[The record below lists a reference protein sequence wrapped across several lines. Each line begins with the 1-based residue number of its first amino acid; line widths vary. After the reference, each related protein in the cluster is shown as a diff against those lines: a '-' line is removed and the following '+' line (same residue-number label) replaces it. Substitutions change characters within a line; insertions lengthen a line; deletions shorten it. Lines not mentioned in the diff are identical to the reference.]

1 MQMIGLSYGKWLFF
15 VHIEMRDNS
24 EELQRNVYVN
34 KQQELI
40 LFFRWLDQDTSSNI
54 QSLYHDGNISQELA
68 QDDGAIDDV
77 EMWESISQVTLTPSY
92 A

>member
-1 MQMIGLSYGKWLFF
+1 MQRIGLSFGKWLFF
-15 VHIEMRDNS
+15 VHITKK
-24 EELQRNVYVN
+24 LVK
-34 KQQELI
+34 KQALLI
-40 LFFRWLDQDTSSNI
+40 CFFRWLDQDTSSNI

>member
-1 MQMIGLSYGKWLFF
+1 MQRLGLSFGKWLFF
-15 VHIEMRDNS
+15 VHITKKLVKTTSIN
-24 EELQRNVYVN
+24 
-34 KQQELI
+34 

>member
-1 MQMIGLSYGKWLFF
+1 
-15 VHIEMRDNS
+15 MRDNS

-34 KQQELI
+34 KQQAWI

-54 QSLYHDGNISQELA
+54 QSLYHDGDNFQEPA
-68 QDDGAIDDV
+68 QDDGGAIDDV

>member
-1 MQMIGLSYGKWLFF
+1 MNI
-15 VHIEMRDNS
+15 
-24 EELQRNVYVN
+24 
-34 KQQELI
+34 
-40 LFFRWLDQDTSSNI
+40 FFRWLDQDTSSNI
-54 QSLYHDGNISQELA
+54 QSLYHDGEIFQELA